1 MFASFIIFLILAL
14 IAGIVWFVLRRA
26 HRKNHALWQDRVA
39 DIKEANDKNTR
50 GYTTLPDAP
59 SKLAQVIFGWAAIAL
74 AAVAVLFFI
83 FGSFYTQDAGES
95 VLQKDVTGNIVGYT
109 TETGLHGKAPWVD
122 TSAFNIR
129 NQQVI
134 FAKASKDGDNQ
145 GTGEP
150 DGPEITA
157 ADKDGVSLDIDVS
170 VRYSIQANKVTN
182 IYKSFKS
189 EDDFKKSFIFQDIR
203 AAVRQ
208 APNSFKTIE
217 VLNQRAK
224 VEAKIKDLLEKR
236 WSEEGY
242 DYGVSVDSV
251 SLQETTY
258 DDSVKKAYNDA
269 QKAQIQVA
277 QEQSKLD
284 AAKISAQQAVVNAE
298 AQAKANKELNASL
311 TPQILQQQY
320 LDALKAIGD
329 KGNLVVVPNGS
340 TPFVQVTK

>member
-1 MFASFIIFLILAL
+1 MFILFIILAILT
-14 IAGIVWFVLRRA
+14 VV
-26 HRKNHALWQDRVA
+26 
-39 DIKEANDKNTR
+39 
-50 GYTTLPDAP
+50 
-59 SKLAQVIFGWAAIAL
+59 
-74 AAVAVLFFI
+74 AVAVAFTLRRRSKITDGTYRDKDRKLAARVAMWVAGVVGAITLLI
-83 FGSFYTQDAGES
+83 FGLGSFYTQDAGES

-109 TETGLHGKAPWVD
+109 TETGLHGKALWVD

-145 GTGEP
+145 NTGQP
-150 DGPEITA
+150 DGPEITT

-217 VLNQRAK
+217 VLNKRSE
-224 VEAKIKDLLEKR
+224 VESKIKDLLEKR

-251 SLQETTY
+251 SLQETKY
-258 DDSVKKAYNDA
+258 DDSVKDAYNTA
-269 QKAQIQVA
+269 QEAQIQVA

-284 AAKISAQQAVVNAE
+284 AAKISA
-298 AQAKANKELNASL
+298 
-311 TPQILQQQY
+311 
-320 LDALKAIGD
+320 
-329 KGNLVVVPNGS
+329 
-340 TPFVQVTK
+340 